1 MDTKEFER
9 ILNETIVAAELFCL
23 KIAGQFCL

>member
-1 MDTKEFER
+1 MVDIFKLK
-9 ILNETIVAAELFCL
+9 IGDVVVAAELFCL